1 MKNGLLLDHCIEPGG
16 DVNAGIFA
24 RALGVDTFELMRTA
38 PTQKHLKDL
47 YAIICVVRPW
57 TRTASDS
64 WIWYHTKRLERFGGR
79 TPAAM
84 VNEDRCAELK
94 DFLEA
99 GEALTRPWP
108 PSFPI
113 YYTPKDVRAAANG

>member
-1 MKNGLLLDHCIEPGG
+1 MLDSPYRGFKPILRMSHQLPTSMPYQQAGLWDWAIEVTINYG
-16 DVNAGIFA
+16 
-24 RALGVDTFELMRTA
+24 
-38 PTQKHLKDL
+38 
-47 YAIICVVRPW
+47 
-57 TRTASDS
+57 
-64 WIWYHTKRLERFGGR
+64 
-79 TPAAM
+79 
-84 VNEDRCAELK
+84 AELK

>member
-1 MKNGLLLDHCIEPGG
+1 MPYQQAGLWDWAIEVTINYG
-16 DVNAGIFA
+16 
-24 RALGVDTFELMRTA
+24 
-38 PTQKHLKDL
+38 
-47 YAIICVVRPW
+47 
-57 TRTASDS
+57 
-64 WIWYHTKRLERFGGR
+64 
-79 TPAAM
+79 
-84 VNEDRCAELK
+84 AELK